1 MRNRHRTPSIFSM
14 SMLDVLCCALGAVI
28 LLMLLN
34 FVTAYNKAQALN
46 LSEKDLKQSAVL
58 LQENQAT
65 LQLVRSD
72 LNTSLELIEL
82 LKKQTSNLKE
92 ELASSRQITETQR
105 ESLNARLKKLEQEL
119 ITAQNLLKQARADRE
134 ATEAL
139 LTETKSSRD
148 DAMQSAKSARM
159 ELSKQNEKLSATADR
174 MPELQKSLAQALS
187 RGEKAQERVVA
198 LEADLLQL
206 RKQLQAAGMKLQ
218 TAEQERSAVLDA
230 AKLDASTLRK
240 LLDDQQATSGRLRTQ
255 LQIASNRFAGIDL
268 SGKRVIC
275 LVDMSGS
282 MGAIDSNTMEPSK
295 WPTVCQT
302 VQQVLKSLPEV
313 EKFQV
318 ILFSDKP
325 SYLLG
330 NDGKWIDFDRTKS
343 PDEVFAAL
351 KKTKPEGNTHLYSAF
366 ETAFQF
372 RNQGLD
378 TVYLFSDG
386 LPNIGPGLPANPPSD
401 ETAQGA
407 LLGNHL
413 RDTIKKQWNASTT
426 RVHIHAIGFFYES
439 PALGAFLWSLTREN
453 GGNFVGM
460 SKP

>member
-1 MRNRHRTPSIFSM
+1 M

-46 LSEKDLKQSAVL
+46 ISEKDLKQSNVDL
-58 LQENQAT
+58 KENQSA

-72 LNTSLELIEL
+72 LTTSLELIDL
-82 LKKQTSNLKE
+82 LKTQAAKLKE
-92 ELASSRQITETQR
+92 ELSTSRSMAQSQR
-105 ESLNARLKKLEQEL
+105 SGLEAKLKKLEQEL
-119 ITAQNLLKQARADRE
+119 TSTQNLLKQARADRE

-139 LTETKSSRD
+139 LAETKGSRD
-148 DAMQSAKSARM
+148 DAMQAAKSARM
-159 ELSKQNEKLSATADR
+159 ELSKQNEKLTATADR
-174 MPELQKSLAQALS
+174 IPELQKSLAQALS

-198 LEADLLQL
+198 LEADLQKL
-206 RKQLQAAGMKLQ
+206 RSLLEASGMKLQ
-218 TAEQERSAVLDA
+218 NAEKEKSAALDA
-230 AKLDASTLRK
+230 AKLDAETLRK

-268 SGKRVIC
+268 SGKRIIC

-282 MGAIDSNTMEPSK
+282 MGAIDSNTLEPTK

-302 VQQVLKSLPEV
+302 VHQVLKSLPEI

-318 ILFSDKP
+318 IVFSDKCD
-325 SYLLG
+325 YVLG
-330 NDGKWIDFDRTKS
+330 SAGKWIDFDRSKS
-343 PDEVFAAL
+343 PEEVLTAL

-378 TVYLFSDG
+378 AIYLFSDG

-413 RDTIKKQWNASTT
+413 RDTIKKQWNTSTKKIQ
-426 RVHIHAIGFFYES
+426 IHAIGFFYES